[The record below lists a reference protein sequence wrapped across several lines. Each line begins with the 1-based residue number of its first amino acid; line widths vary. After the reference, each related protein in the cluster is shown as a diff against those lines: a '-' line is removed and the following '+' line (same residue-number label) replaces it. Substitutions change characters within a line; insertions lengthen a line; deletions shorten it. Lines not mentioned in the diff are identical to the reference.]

1 MCYVPKLENVRWI
14 YVCVCLFTIV
24 CVQGSCL
31 VMGVMQS
38 WNWLTG
44 SAILAKCSYSTFYP
58 VRTLMW
64 WLFLCSMFVIY
75 LLLHFVVGF
84 VVIFHVLFLFGLST
98 IYGYEVINFRRII
111 IPIQQIN
118 ECLFVSG
125 NKLDSDKTTW
135 TINCLLIAR
144 FMMNVPTPLIG
155 QLSKIQRWRHTVRNV
170 CSQKWCLASV
180 VYHMF
185 LKLWVKNGVMYSKNE
200 QDERAWRDPDTDRLE
215 WNWRAELVM
224 EGSAS
229 AR

>member
-1 MCYVPKLENVRWI
+1 
-14 YVCVCLFTIV
+14 
-24 CVQGSCL
+24 
-31 VMGVMQS
+31 
-38 WNWLTG
+38 
-44 SAILAKCSYSTFYP
+44 
-58 VRTLMW
+58 
-64 WLFLCSMFVIY
+64 MFVIY

-98 IYGYEVINFRRII
+98 IYGYEAINFRRII

-185 LKLWVKNGVMYSKNE
+185 LMLWVKNGVMYSKNE